1 MNRKRWTMVRARK
14 ALGWS
19 QTELATAAEV
29 GLSTVTRTETAKCTP
44 RTPEALRMAAKL
56 GLSVEE
62 LLLVTE
68 LVELPASSPSPGPP
82 SGRGRKAPSKRAPR
96 AARPGPVKAT
106 TKKRA
111 PKALAAV
118 G

>member
-29 GLSTVTRTETAKCTP
+29 GLSTITRTETAKCTP

-56 GLSVEE
+56 GISLEE

-68 LVELPASSPSPGPP
+68 LVELPTPSPSPGP
-82 SGRGRKAPSKRAPR
+82 SGGRGRKASKRAPR
-96 AARPGPVKAT
+96 APRPGPVKAT